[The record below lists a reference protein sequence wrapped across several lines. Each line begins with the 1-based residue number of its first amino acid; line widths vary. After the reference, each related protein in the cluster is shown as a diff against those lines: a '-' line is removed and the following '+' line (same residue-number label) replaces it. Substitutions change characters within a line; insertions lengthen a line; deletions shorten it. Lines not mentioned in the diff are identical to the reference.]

1 MEPKRQRLPG
11 EIVFSALMLI
21 ISLVLFWNAYR
32 ISGFA
37 AKSSPGSFPLAA
49 TAVMVVASLVSLAK
63 SFAAPTGD
71 NGWRAFR
78 HRVIPNIVIVFAGLI
93 LLYGIA
99 LESIGFVL
107 TSLAFLFAGMLLLY
121 RRGPGPALFW
131 AVVSVIIVYVIF
143 RLVFQVVLPEG
154 IIPERRLLADIGTL
168 IKGVLGR

>member
-21 ISLVLFWNAYR
+21 ISMVLFWNAYR

-49 TAVMVVASLVSLAK
+49 TAVMVIASLVGLARTL
-63 SFAAPTGD
+63 AMPATGG
-71 NGWRAFR
+71 GWRAFR

-107 TSLAFLFAGMLLLY
+107 TSLAFLFAGMVLLY
-121 RRGPGPALFW
+121 RRGIGPALFW
-131 AVVSVIIVYVIF
+131 AVVSVIVVYIVF

-154 IIPERRLLADIGTL
+154 IIPERRILADVGAL